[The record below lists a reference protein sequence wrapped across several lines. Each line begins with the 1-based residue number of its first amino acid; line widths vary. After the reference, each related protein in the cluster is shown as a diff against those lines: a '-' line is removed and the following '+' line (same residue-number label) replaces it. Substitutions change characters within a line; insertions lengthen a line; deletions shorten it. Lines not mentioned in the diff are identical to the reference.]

1 MDLRAHRAR
10 NPACAGRLR
19 LHRAHYLYPYQLTVT
34 DPTSPGRANTRI
46 AGAGFINLRLSLG
59 GISLGTAA
67 TGEAALWV
75 RNAGDK
81 KHVNN
86 MIDFGPGFGN
96 LTQAYYA
103 DPRTFGISFS
113 ARW

>member
-1 MDLRAHRAR
+1 M
-10 NPACAGRLR
+10 PA
-19 LHRAHYLYPYQLTVT
+19 
-34 DPTSPGRANTRI
+34 SSTRC
-46 AGAGFINLRLSLG
+46 LSLG